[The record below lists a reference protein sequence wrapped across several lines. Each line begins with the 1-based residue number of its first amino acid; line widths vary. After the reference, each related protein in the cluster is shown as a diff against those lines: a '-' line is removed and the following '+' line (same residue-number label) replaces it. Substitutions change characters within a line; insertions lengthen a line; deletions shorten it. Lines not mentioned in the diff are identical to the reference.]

1 MFFLTKRMFLLVG
14 RLLRSD
20 KTKTLVEYLASSSF
34 KFHST
39 YELRKLLTLFKAHFF
54 IDHSPRIFKKDS
66 VFVICTRLVMKTP
79 ILSDRVRQRFLL
91 TDEKLWLASHRGM
104 LVFCVLLSSL
114 CKNSLFLNTH
124 MLSFNLEFKDNV
136 YVKQKIFWKFD
147 LFTQMRCRHG
157 FEIVGFLRRINFLN
171 WKLFQFLS

>member
-1 MFFLTKRMFLLVG
+1 MFLLVG

-20 KTKTLVEYLASSSF
+20 KTKALVKYLASSSF

-39 YELRKLLTLFKAHFF
+39 WEIRKLLTLFKAHFF
-54 IDHSPRIFKKDS
+54 IDRSPRIFNKDF
-66 VFVICTRLVMKTP
+66 VFVVCTRLVIKTP
-79 ILSDRVRQRFLL
+79 ILSDRLRQRFLL
-91 TDEKLWLASHRGM
+91 TDQKLWLASHHEM

-114 CKNSLFLNTH
+114 YKNSLFLNTH
-124 MLSFNLEFKDNV
+124 MLSLKFKDNV